1 MIRDSGFGI
10 REPGTGNREPGTG
23 KACGAMRHVG
33 KRWAHQRCLAEVA
46 ERLPRDFLQRKSA
59 PLAVRFFMLQRS

>member
-1 MIRDSGFGI
+1 SGI
-10 REPGTGNREPGTG
+10 GNRESGIG
-23 KACGAMRHVG
+23 KACGPIRHVG